1 MLHTYSVGKAY
12 LGSGWAIH
20 PLSGSLLKTSVN
32 SIDRFRSSQLPSIVS
47 TSLNHCDKPYSLS
60 PSLGSSAK
68 SRSPNLVESD
78 ASFQIQTQFQK
89 IKLYRSLNFYASILY
104 ASITR
109 TCFEDSKEAFAALNA
124 LNGDV
129 THNNCLEKCLTV
141 AKCSASFREK
151 GVLLIGAHLPLQA
164 MHAWI
169 IEDGCQPDDD
179 DRQWI
184 NFMPLMAITHSNYVA

>member
-1 MLHTYSVGKAY
+1 VLHTYSLGKAY
-12 LGSGWAIH
+12 LGCGWAIH
-20 PLSGSLLKTSVN
+20 PLSGSLLKTSVDN
-32 SIDRFRSSQLPSIVS
+32 VDRFRGSELPLIVIN
-47 TSLNHCDKPYSLS
+47 SLNHCDKPYSLS

-68 SRSPNLVESD
+68 SRSPNLVKSD
-78 ASFQIQTQFQK
+78 PSFQIQNHFQK
-89 IKLYRSLNFYASILY
+89 IKRYRSLNFYASILY

-109 TCFEDSKEAFAALNA
+109 TCFMDSKEAFAALNA
-124 LNGDV
+124 LNEDV
-129 THNNCLEKCLTV
+129 THNSCLEKCLTV

-169 IEDGCQPDDD
+169 IEDDCQPDGD

-184 NFMPLMAITHSNYVA
+184 NFMPLMAISHSNYVA